1 MKDRFTI
8 WIKNIIDGGRI
19 DPPDEAWSNIS
30 QNLDIEDSWQNIDKE
45 LDIDTVWNRLDHQL
59 NEAAKMRTYE
69 KISYVPIVALLLL
82 LSWLG
87 LKNEI
92 YDEPIND
99 NQPIAQNV
107 ISEDKADSNKTNT
120 FNLEKPDNAQKP
132 EIVKENSEKESENLD
147 KKQELVKSII
157 KTTQK
162 EKIQINNENKAEL
175 QPKNISSS
183 DDITPELNKT
193 SLKYLNSIPAVLNIN
208 FDSLNRRAP
217 ELITFS
223 KDSVAEE
230 TDMMIWY
237 YGIGLS
243 ANRTWLN
250 DNRLKRASEGSSLY
264 NAIASNNLS
273 FKINASLNLNQNW
286 AIQSDI
292 TVLGNIGQSYGEY
305 INGKYKE
312 GNINVN
318 YNGLQIG
325 LKRNLPSLFG
335 TANLLNKQII
345 AGGYANHI
353 YEVTQNENI
362 FISNENNQLNISGLY
377 KNWDFGIWGGIEMF
391 YRLNGNYLLGTAL
404 HYKYGLNNIYKGDN
418 EIPAYLRETNT
429 SELSLSLILRR
440 NSK

>member
-8 WIKNIIDGGRI
+8 WIKKIIDGGRI
-19 DPPDEAWSNIS
+19 DPPDEAWNNIS
-30 QNLDIEDSWQNIDKE
+30 QKLDIQDTWQNIDKE
-45 LDIDTVWNRLDHQL
+45 LDIDTVWNRLDQQL

-69 KISYVPIVALLLL
+69 RISYVPIVALLLL
-82 LSWLG
+82 ISWLG
-87 LKNEI
+87 LKNET
-92 YDEPIND
+92 YEKSIND
-99 NQPIAQNV
+99 NHPIAQNL
-107 ISEDKADSNKTNT
+107 ISENKADSNKTID
-120 FNLEKPDNAQKP
+120 FNQEKPDKEQKP
-132 EIVKENSEKESENLD
+132 AIVKQKGEKESE
-147 KKQELVKSII
+147 KQASVKSPI

-162 EKIQINNENKAEL
+162 EGIQINNEYKAEL
-175 QPKNISSS
+175 QPKNISSYE
-183 DDITPELNKT
+183 DITPELNKT
-193 SLKYLNSIPAVLNIN
+193 SLEYLNSIPAVLNIN
-208 FDSLNRRAP
+208 LDSLNRIAP

-223 KDSVAEE
+223 KDSVIKES
-230 TDMMIWY
+230 DKMMWY

-243 ANRTWLN
+243 VNRTWLN

-273 FKINASLNLNQNW
+273 YRINAGLKLNQNW

-292 TVLGNIGQSYGEY
+292 ILLGSIGQSYGEY
-305 INGKYKE
+305 INGKYRE

-318 YNGLQIG
+318 YNGLQMGI
-325 LKRNLPSLFG
+325 KRNIPSLFG

-362 FISNENNQLNISGLY
+362 FINNENNQLIISELY

-391 YRLNGNYLLGTAL
+391 YRLNDTYLLGATL

-418 EIPAYLRETNT
+418 EIPSYLRETNT
-429 SELSLSLILRR
+429 SELSLSIILRW